1 MAAAVAW
8 DGCGLPQAWAGQ
20 PRWRVLE
27 TGFEN
32 GLNFLA
38 TWHAWQQDPQRPGL
52 LHYVAIEASPAAAGA
67 LLRSAEGHPELQP
80 LAQELAARWFG
91 LAPGFHRLSFAQGRV
106 LLTLCIGDVDA
117 MLRELSFRADT
128 VLLKGF
134 EPDAGILRGIARL
147 CRRGSLLSTAS
158 AAGPVRRELVACGF
172 EVEKAQDGLRARFA
186 PHWEI
191 KGLPAQ
197 EPEAPATATAIVIG
211 AGLAGAAVAAS
222 LARRGC
228 AVQVLDRAQVPAA
241 GASGLPVGL
250 MAPHQSPDDNFLS
263 RLSRAGI
270 RITLEAA
277 ASQLVAGWDWAPT
290 GVLEQRGDD
299 ARPVPAVAE
308 LEPWTRAAKVEDAA
322 SAGLASPNAWWHERA
337 AWIKPAALVQAW
349 LEQPGVSFRGGC
361 EVTQVM
367 PHADVWRAVD
377 SQGQVLA
384 QAPLCI
390 VASAHASGPL
400 LAGRIATRPVRGQ
413 LSWNLLHGKDAVLPP
428 FPVNG
433 QGHFLPR
440 VPLDEGEAWFSGS
453 TYGRGDDDARV
464 RPQDHEANL
473 ERLRLL
479 LPQAAGKLAPQF
491 ASGAVRAWAGVRCA
505 SSDRRPLVGELQPGL
520 WASTAMGSRGLT
532 FAALCGEWIAAQVHG
547 EPWPLE
553 ARLARALDA
562 RRQAANP

>member
-1 MAAAVAW
+1 MAAAAAW
-8 DGCGLPQAWAGQ
+8 DACGLPQAWAGQ
-20 PRWRVLE
+20 ARWRVLE
-27 TGFEN
+27 AGFGP
-32 GLNFLA
+32 GLKFLA
-38 TWHAWQQDPQRPGL
+38 AWHAWQQDPQRPRL
-52 LHYVAIEASPAAAGA
+52 LHYVAIEAASLAPPE
-67 LLRSAEGHPELQP
+67 LLRAAEGHPELQP

-91 LAPGFHRLSFAQGRV
+91 LTPGFHRLSFAQGRV
-106 LLTLCIGDVDA
+106 LLTLCVGDVAA
-117 MLRELSFRADT
+117 MLRELSFRADS
-128 VLLKGF
+128 VLLGGL
-134 EPDAGILRGIARL
+134 EPDAGVLRGVARL
-147 CRRGSLLSTAS
+147 CRRGSMLSAS
-158 AAGPVRRELVACGF
+158 TAAGPVRRELVACGF
-172 EVEKAQDGLRARFA
+172 EVEKVQDGLRARFA
-186 PHWEI
+186 PHWEM

-197 EPEAPATATAIVIG
+197 EPEAPATAIVIG

-228 AVQVLDRAQVPAA
+228 AVQVLDRAESPAA

-263 RLSRAGI
+263 RLARAGI

-290 GVLEQRGDD
+290 GVMEQRGDD
-299 ARPVPAVAE
+299 ARPVPAVDQ
-308 LEPWTRAAKVEDAA
+308 LEPWTRAAGAEEAA
-322 SAGLASPNAWWHERA
+322 AAGLASPHAWWHERA

-367 PHADVWRAVD
+367 PHEDVWRAVD
-377 SQGQVLA
+377 SAGRVLA
-384 QAPLCI
+384 QAPLCV

-400 LAGRIATRPVRGQ
+400 LAGRVTTRPMRGQ
-413 LSWNLLHGKDAVLPP
+413 LSWNLLHGQDPALPP

-453 TYGRGDDDARV
+453 TYGRGDDDTRP
-464 RPQDHEANL
+464 RPQEHAANL
-473 ERLRLL
+473 DRLRQL
-479 LPQAAGKLAPQF
+479 LPRAAEKLAPQF
-491 ASGAVRAWAGVRCA
+491 ATEAVRAWAGVRCA
-505 SSDRRPLVGELQPGL
+505 SSDRRPLVGELQAGL
-520 WASTAMGSRGLT
+520 WVSTAMGSRGLT
-532 FAALCGEWIAAQVHG
+532 FAALCGEWIAAQLHG

-562 RRQAANP
+562 RRQAAAA

>member
-1 MAAAVAW
+1 MTAAVGW

-27 TGFEN
+27 TGFGP

-38 TWHAWQQDPQRPGL
+38 TWQAWQQDPRRPGL
-52 LHYVAIEASPAAAGA
+52 LHYAAIEALPVTPGE
-67 LLRSAEGHPELQP
+67 LLRGAEAHPELQP
-80 LAQELAARWFG
+80 LARELAARWFG
-91 LAPGFHRLSFAQGRV
+91 LTPGFHRLSFAQGRV
-106 LLTLCIGDVDA
+106 LLTLCIGDVAA

-128 VLLKGF
+128 VLLGGGA
-134 EPDAGILRGIARL
+134 PDAGVLRGIARL
-147 CRRGSLLSTAS
+147 CRRGSMLAAAT

-172 EVEKAQDGLRARFA
+172 EVEKAREGLRARFA

-191 KGLPAQ
+191 KGLPAR
-197 EPEAPATATAIVIG
+197 EAEAPATAIVIG

-228 AVQVLDRAQVPAA
+228 AVQVLDRADAPAA

-277 ASQLVAGWDWAPT
+277 ASHLVAGWDWGPT
-290 GVLEQRGDD
+290 GVMEQRGDD
-299 ARPVPAVAE
+299 GRPVPAVDG
-308 LEPWTRAAKVEDAA
+308 LEPWTRTASADETA

-349 LEQPGVSFRGGC
+349 LEQAGVNFVGGC
-361 EVTQVM
+361 DVAQVL
-367 PHADVWRAVD
+367 PHAGGWRAVD
-377 SQGQVLA
+377 ATGRVLA

-390 VASAHASGPL
+390 VATAHASGAL

-413 LSWNLLHGKDAVLPP
+413 LSWNLLRGKDAALPP

-464 RPQDHEANL
+464 RPQEHAANL

-479 LPQAAGKLAPQF
+479 LPQAAERLAPQF

-505 SSDRRPLVGELQPGL
+505 SSDRRPLVGELQAGL
-520 WASTAMGSRGLT
+520 WVSTAMGSRGLS
-532 FAALCGEWIAAQVHG
+532 FAALCGEWIAAQLHG
-547 EPWPLE
+547 EPWPLQ

-562 RRQAANP
+562 RRQAANS